1 MYVAT
6 NRACAGAGLTSASF
20 QCRDSFELK
29 LLLTKYSG
37 LCNLNLD
44 NTRNIAVLKD
54 FARITCL
61 VIDNTAL
68 RDAPVQQLSD
78 LASLTQLHS
87 LSIEDTC
94 EGMKNVPWP
103 SFVGLT
109 YLSLGPPRH
118 RDDLGPQCRFSSE
131 LRALHVWEIPD
142 EWLPGLSTL
151 QELHVCVSAVTP
163 EALEKLTML
172 TSLAL
177 SLETPALMDPDESDE
192 DSDHKSLVY
201 WNGAVFA
208 AIATLPNLQ
217 VLMLYVHPSSW
228 QIRLLTAVTTLTKLS
243 FDALDGCPQC
253 GLSAVHQLC
262 CMANLK
268 RLENLHFCSQPHYF
282 AAESTHA
289 SLEEG
294 IMHIVSPSS
303 EMKISLQDVSHLY
316 YAYCE

>member
-1 MYVAT
+1 MIV
-6 NRACAGAGLTSASF
+6 NRSFSSHNDLGTLQLVCKAWKKAARAGLTSASF

-87 LSIEDTC
+87 LSIEGTC
-94 EGMKNVPWP
+94 EGIKNVPWP

-142 EWLPGLSTL
+142 EWLP
-151 QELHVCVSAVTP
+151 
-163 EALEKLTML
+163 
-172 TSLAL
+172 
-177 SLETPALMDPDESDE
+177 
-192 DSDHKSLVY
+192 
-201 WNGAVFA
+201 
-208 AIATLPNLQ
+208 
-217 VLMLYVHPSSW
+217 
-228 QIRLLTAVTTLTKLS
+228 
-243 FDALDGCPQC
+243 
-253 GLSAVHQLC
+253 
-262 CMANLK
+262 
-268 RLENLHFCSQPHYF
+268 
-282 AAESTHA
+282 ESTHA

-294 IMHIVSPSS
+294 IMHICLKTLAKVHAN
-303 EMKISLQDVSHLY
+303 KNCQHAHL
-316 YAYCE
+316 ALPL

>member
-1 MYVAT
+1 VYVAT
-6 NRACAGAGLTSASF
+6 TRACAGAGLTSASF
-20 QCRDSFELK
+20 QCRESFELK
-29 LLLTKYSG
+29 SLLTKYSG
-37 LCNLNLD
+37 LCNLNLN
-44 NTRNIAVLKD
+44 NTRNVAVLKD
-54 FARITCL
+54 FSQITCL
-61 VIDNTAL
+61 VIDNTAI

-78 LASLTQLHS
+78 LSSLTQLHS

-94 EGMKNVPWP
+94 EGIKNVPWT

-118 RDDLGPQCRFSSE
+118 RDDLDPKCRFPSE
-131 LRALHVWEIPD
+131 LRALHLWEIPD
-142 EWLPGLSTL
+142 EWMPSLSAL

-172 TSLAL
+172 TNLAL

-192 DSDHKSLVY
+192 DSDQKSLVY
-201 WNGAVFA
+201 WNDAVFA
-208 AIATLPNLQ
+208 AIATLPKLE
-217 VLMLYVHPSSW
+217 VLMVYVHPSTW

-243 FDALDGCPQC
+243 FDALDGYPQC
-253 GLSAVHQLC
+253 GLTAVHQLC

-282 AAESTHA
+282 AADSTHA

-294 IMHIVSPSS
+294 IMYIVSPSS
-303 EMKISLQDVSHLY
+303 EMRIALQDVSHLY
-316 YAYCE
+316 YAYHE